1 MSGYSSTIRC
11 AATGVQNRLIRI
23 MLSWKYCNERKP
35 TTPTSNSPT
44 NLGDI
49 VVLQH
54 LHRLAHF
61 VAGAHYGVEE
71 EDLPTSDVVGKL
83 CKYNMSLVSVGVR
96 VNQDLA

>member
-1 MSGYSSTIRC
+1 MRERNPQHQQSNN
-11 AATGVQNRLIRI
+11 ATH
-23 MLSWKYCNERKP
+23 
-35 TTPTSNSPT
+35 
-44 NLGDI
+44 LGDI

-83 CKYNMSLVSVGVR
+83 CKYNMSLVSIGVR